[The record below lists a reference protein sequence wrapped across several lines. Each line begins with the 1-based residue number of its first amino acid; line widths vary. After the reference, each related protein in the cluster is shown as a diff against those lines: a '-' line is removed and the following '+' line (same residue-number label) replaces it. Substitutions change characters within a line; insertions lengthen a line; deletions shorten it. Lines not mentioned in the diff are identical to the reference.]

1 MTLKKLDLTTIN
13 AIKRFGSIEYDGD
26 KLTFPEGGGNLHS
39 RLFVLEEPSIP
50 SDNSSPKVLKTYVN
64 CGERI
69 NKDTKEVLVRYYY
82 DYA

>member
-26 KLTFPEGGGNLHS
+26 KLTFPEGGGNLHN
-39 RLFVLEEPSIP
+39 RLFVIEETAA
-50 SDNSSPKVLKTYVN
+50 NSSTKVLKTYIN

-69 NKDTKEVLVRYYY
+69 DKDTKEVLIRYFY
-82 DYA
+82 DYTA